1 MATFD
6 FTFHNQYLGIQVG
19 KDESDPKNKLG
30 LIVQALNPR
39 PDGELSAAQKS
50 GIISRGDRITGIN
63 GVSLCGLDFN
73 EGRNMLES
81 TKERPCTVSFVSHDS
96 SPSRGKQS
104 SFTKD
109 KVRNRFRSSRKTSI
123 LREINSLTEILQSE
137 KNTSF
142 NVARGRLDELDA
154 QIVALRKTIDVV
166 EKEIADGDAELE
178 ELKESSNAAFQK
190 ISDQIS
196 TLQSQKKLL
205 VKEIRA
211 QRIEL
216 NERGRASNLY
226 RHAIVG
232 VEKDLEKIRMEKIS
246 ASGRAE
252 GKHRSIEKSVLH
264 VAQRTEELRE
274 NSAKIEQMFE
284 NFDEALLCMDRLEH
298 FFQMADEKGDS
309 DTPRARDTQQS
320 FSASMRWRSS
330 VSDTSPSRL
339 ERLFSR
345 VTKSMKGKEVV
356 GSLQTITEAD
366 VEPQV
371 KKLCALLQ
379 TCSTDLP
386 LCIEFVE
393 GIVNS
398 AKLTIQPAK
407 RAFNSGGDR
416 DEEGPE
422 NYASALVLLEH
433 AATILEENAT
443 LVLSYCSEAMR
454 GQNVSGFLRVAANRL
469 ETIAGSRGLEM
480 RHCESIRKV
489 ARSLTSTVPSFY

>member
-1 MATFD
+1 MATYE

-19 KDESDPKNKLG
+19 KDEADPKNKLG
-30 LIVQALNPR
+30 LVVQALHPQ

-50 GIISRGDRITGIN
+50 GIISRGDRVIGIN
-63 GVSLCGLDFN
+63 GVSLCGLDFS
-73 EGRNMLES
+73 EGRRMLECNN
-81 TKERPCTVSFVSHDS
+81 ERPCTVSFVSHDS

-104 SFTKD
+104 SSTKG

-123 LREINSLTEILQSE
+123 LREINSLTEILQSV
-137 KNTSF
+137 KNKSF
-142 NVARGRLDELDA
+142 NAARERLDELEA
-154 QIVALRKTIDVV
+154 QIGALRKTIAVV
-166 EKEIADGDAELE
+166 EREILDGDAELE

-190 ISDQIS
+190 ISEQIS

-211 QRIEL
+211 QRTEL
-216 NERGRASNLY
+216 NERGRASDLY

-232 VEKDLEKIRMEKIS
+232 VEKDLEKVRMEKIS

-264 VAQRTEELRE
+264 IAQRTEELNE
-274 NSAKIEQMFE
+274 NSAKIEEMFE
-284 NFDEALLCMDRLEH
+284 HFDEALLCVDRLEH

-309 DTPRARDTQQS
+309 DTQQS
-320 FSASMRWRSS
+320 FSASIGWKSS
-330 VSDTSPSRL
+330 ISDTSTSRL

-345 VTKSMKGKEVV
+345 VTKSMKGKEAME
-356 GSLQTITEAD
+356 SLQTITEAD

-379 TCSTDLP
+379 TCSTNLP

-393 GIVNS
+393 GVVNS
-398 AKLTIQPAK
+398 ARLTIQPAK
-407 RAFNSGGDR
+407 RALNSEEGR
-416 DEEGPE
+416 DEEGTE
-422 NYASALVLLEH
+422 KYAGALVLLEH
-433 AATILEENAT
+433 AAKTLEENAA

-454 GQNVSGFLRVAANRL
+454 GQNVSGFLRVAGNRL
-469 ETIAGSRGLEM
+469 ETLAGSRGLEM
-480 RHCESIRKV
+480 RHSESIRKV
-489 ARSLTSTVPSFY
+489 ARSLTSAVPSYY